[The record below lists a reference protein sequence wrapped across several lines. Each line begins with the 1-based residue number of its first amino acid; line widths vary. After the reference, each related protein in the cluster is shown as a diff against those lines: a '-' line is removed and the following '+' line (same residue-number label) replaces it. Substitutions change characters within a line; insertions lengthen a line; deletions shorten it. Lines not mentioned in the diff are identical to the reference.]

1 MSQKQRPPVGN
12 QGGAGDGANVNNS
25 LTRRHRLHLLP
36 VTGPVEYDGNETAQQ
51 EANLALRCAE
61 LRMEAARL
69 NAQHLGNAYAGHLAA
84 QLRDFANLLETA
96 EHKGLFGYQPNN
108 YGPEV
113 TP

>member
-1 MSQKQRPPVGN
+1 MPGNDRSRPGR
-12 QGGAGDGANVNNS
+12 GGSERTIAAVNES
-25 LTRRHRLHLLP
+25 LTRRHHHLHLLP
-36 VTGPVEYDGNETAQQ
+36 ATVEYDENQTAQQ

-69 NAQHLGNAYAGHLAA
+69 NAQHLGDPYAGHLAA

-96 EHKGLFGYQPNN
+96 EREGLLGYQPNN